1 MDLLSDILSRL
12 KLTGTLYF
20 RTAFT
25 SPWSIKVPPFENVA
39 RFHFAHRGRC
49 FVRVAEGANPL
60 LLEQGDLIIITAGAG
75 HTLYCDPKTEDLA
88 VKLDEVVEQSGFTG
102 RGTLVYGDH
111 GTNHE
116 TQLVCGH
123 FKFDASAHHPLI
135 DALPSHIHIKNY
147 GEAAG
152 SWMEATLRVIGAEAC
167 QDDMGSDLIGL
178 KMSEIIFAQALRSYV
193 NSDGAN
199 TPILAGFSDPPI
211 ARVLQAIHQDPGFA
225 WNLEDLTGIAGMSRT
240 SFVNRFAKR
249 MSTTPLNY
257 ITQWRMQIARQLLA
271 DTGAPMIDVAENAG
285 YNSEAAF
292 GRVFKKHFDIA
303 PAAYR
308 RQQQAVTATDVGE

>member
-1 MDLLSDILSRL
+1 MDLLSDILSHL

-20 RTAFT
+20 RTSFT

-39 RFHFAHRGRC
+39 RFHFSHRGRC
-49 FVRVAEGANPL
+49 FVRVAGNADPV

-75 HTLYCDPKTEDLA
+75 HTLYCDPKTEDMA
-88 VKLDEVVEQSGFTG
+88 VKLDEVVQQSGFTG
-102 RGTLVYGDH
+102 TGTLVYGDY

-123 FKFDASAHHPLI
+123 FNFDQDAHHPLI
-135 DALPSHIHIKNY
+135 NALPPHIHIKNY
-147 GEAAG
+147 GETAG
-152 SWMEATLRVIGAEAC
+152 SWMEATLKVIGAEAC
-167 QDDMGSDLIGL
+167 RDDMGSDLIGL
-178 KMSEIIFAQALRSYV
+178 KMSEIIFAQALRSYL
-193 NSDGAN
+193 NSDGAD
-199 TPILAGFSDPPI
+199 TPVLAGFCDPPI
-211 ARVLQAIHQDPGFA
+211 ARVLQAVHQDPGFA
-225 WNLEDLTGIAGMSRT
+225 WNLEELTGIAGMSRT
-240 SFVNRFAKR
+240 SFVNRFSER

-257 ITQWRMQIARQLLA
+257 ITRWRMQVARQLLA
-271 DTGAPMIDVAENAG
+271 ETAAPIIDVAERAG

-308 RQQQAVTATDVGE
+308 RQKNGVRTIDAGL